1 MLREA
6 YIMEAKVA
14 YLQETLYG
22 TDGSLLS
29 DVVKEEYYQ
38 KNYTRFKHV
47 FLFTYSAVYERDA
60 NGDDIYF
67 NDNDSIA
74 YDKVNGTAKNGAD
87 GKPVTDENGDTVYYT
102 ADGKIAYD
110 KVNGFRA
117 YVYNEDGYVTTR
129 QYTEDEV
136 AEVKAKAEQVLE
148 MAKSGEDFD
157 ELLEIYG
164 EDPGF
169 AEYTNGYYLTA
180 ASEYEIAEV
189 KDVLPEMKTGE
200 IRLVQSDYG
209 FHIVKKYELDE
220 GAYKDKTNADFFTD
234 FNDKLMTDM
243 FLNLV
248 GQYTD
253 KVEVDEELASSI
265 EIRDV
270 AANYY
275 Y

>member
-1 MLREA
+1 MENEKELQNGEA
-6 YIMEAKVA
+6 VEETPVSSEENTEAPAEKEAKKKG
-14 YLQETLYG
+14 E
-22 TDGSLLS
+22 
-29 DVVKEEYYQ
+29 K
-38 KNYTRFKHV
+38 
-47 FLFTYSAVYERDA
+47 
-60 NGDDIYF
+60 
-67 NDNDSIA
+67 
-74 YDKVNGTAKNGAD
+74 
-87 GKPVTDENGDTVYYT
+87 
-102 ADGKIAYD
+102 
-110 KVNGFRA
+110 
-117 YVYNEDGYVTTR
+117 
-129 QYTEDEV
+129 
-136 AEVKAKAEQVLE
+136 KAKAEQVLE

>member
-1 MLREA
+1 MQKKIRIGVFGTWRGAA
-6 YIMEAKVA
+6 YIKTLLLVDGAEIVAICDKSKKRIDEALQLTPEGVKVC
-14 YLQETLYG
+14 
-22 TDGSLLS
+22 S
-29 DVVKEEYYQ
+29 
-38 KNYTRFKHV
+38 
-47 FLFTYSAVYERDA
+47 
-60 NGDDIYF
+60 
-67 NDNDSIA
+67 
-74 YDKVNGTAKNGAD
+74 
-87 GKPVTDENGDTVYYT
+87 
-102 ADGKIAYD
+102 
-110 KVNGFRA
+110 
-117 YVYNEDGYVTTR
+117 
-129 QYTEDEV
+129 
-136 AEVKAKAEQVLE
+136 
-148 MAKSGEDFD
+148 DFD

-234 FNDKLMTDM
+234 FNDKLMTEM